1 MRIINLKYYTAL
13 LLILLIA
20 ASCRK
25 VINLDLGNN
34 TGQLVIEGNITNEAG
49 TQYVTLSRNVPFT
62 STNTYPAVTGAT
74 VIFDNNNGKRVQLT
88 EGPAGTYAINNAY
101 GTAGRTY
108 TLSVAAD
115 GKTYTANSTMPE
127 VVVLDSI
134 SSKSSIFDASKNKRQ
149 ITVFFQD
156 PPDISNQYRFILFVN
171 KVQAKSIFAFDDEF
185 INGKYVNLDLQQND
199 IDIYP
204 RDTVTVE
211 MQCIDK
217 PIYTYWYTLMQQQG
231 NNPGGAVAPANPPTN
246 ITPAA
251 LGYFSAHTT
260 QRITLVVR

>member
-13 LLILLIA
+13 LLTLLIA

-34 TGQLVIEGNITNEAG
+34 TGQLVIEGNITNVPG
-49 TQYVTLSRNVPFT
+49 TQYVKLSRNVPFT

-74 VIFDNNNGKRVQLT
+74 VIFDNNHGKRYPLT
-88 EGPAGTYAINNAY
+88 EGPAGTYALNNAY
-101 GTAGRTY
+101 GAVGRTY
-108 TLSVAAD
+108 TLIVTTD

-134 SSKSSIFDASKNKRQ
+134 SFKSSIFDGGKNRRQ
-149 ITVFFQD
+149 VTVYFQD
-156 PPDISNQYRFILFVN
+156 PPDVANQYRFVLSVN
-171 KVQAKSIFAFDDEF
+171 KVQVKSIFAFDDEF

-204 RDTVTVE
+204 KDTVNVE

-260 QRITLVVR
+260 QNITMAVR